1 MGLLGFAAVICTGDI
16 VQTIESAP
24 VPIITDIS
32 SELKPT
38 QAPTETPTPRSTN
51 TPRPTKTEAPIGGPV
66 YPTSTPTIEPS
77 PTPPETFTPEP
88 TLTPTPVP
96 TETPIPFTPT
106 LEPTIALPTWT
117 PEPPPPTATET
128 PPPPPP
134 TATEVPPPPETPPMI
149 AGQIPTLEQ
158 IANCPAGVFPEA
170 PGLPQWAVDNGQA
183 FGLIMQKDV
192 GGPLLVQVQ
201 QVLNNEMI
209 SMNLSE
215 VVRLNIRQ
223 IIDRSRYPLYNNSW
237 TQVVAPYTINQAYQ
251 YLSIGSHVWV
261 FGNPGQRVLMIY
273 CDAVQ

>member
-1 MGLLGFAAVICTGDI
+1 MNSLIEKISNKEKLLTLMGLLGFAAVICTGDI

-117 PEPPPPTATET
+117 PEPPPPTLESTSIPST
-128 PPPPPP
+128 PESSVNNPRK
-134 TATEVPPPPETPPMI
+134 T
-149 AGQIPTLEQ
+149 GQMTMVDGHTGDYCRGEDGRLSDE
-158 IANCPAGVFPEA
+158 
-170 PGLPQWAVDNGQA
+170 LDNGQPTGRKVMHTHIVSVNSGSSITVWNDETHITFNNITQWGVTRPNYHTDMVNSNFFA
-183 FGLIMQKDV
+183 NEDCVLITGATDDLAKSV
-192 GGPLLVQVQ
+192 W
-201 QVLNNEMI
+201 
-209 SMNLSE
+209 
-215 VVRLNIRQ
+215 RL
-223 IIDRSRYPLYNNSW
+223 
-237 TQVVAPYTINQAYQ
+237 
-251 YLSIGSHVWV
+251 
-261 FGNPGQRVLMIY
+261 GNYG
-273 CDAVQ
+273 D